1 MVSRSFKIIN
11 IQAISHQFNQN
22 STGEN
27 LKPVFLSDDP
37 NDMQGKR
44 NPALCLTHILS
55 ILLGM
60 FLKFI
65 VYVHDVC
72 MSEDVNVYAMVS
84 VCKLQLCE
92 VSSLLPLRRS
102 WRSNVGLQ
110 DCTANTFIC

>member
-72 MSEDVNVYAMVS
+72 MSEDVNVYARYLCASCNFVKS
-84 VCKLQLCE
+84 VLSYLY
-92 VSSLLPLRRS
+92 
-102 WRSNVGLQ
+102 VGPG
-110 DCTANTFIC
+110 DPT